1 MSDTSITAE
10 EQVARLERELARAR
24 EENRVLDGMIEEK
37 TRGLYLAHAAAERS
51 RAFLESILGAMQSAL
66 FITDPYGFVTTIGGT
81 ATQLTT
87 FEEEELM
94 GIPIDA
100 VMWPA
105 EGQPPGEYELTSA
118 GGAPLPVLV
127 TISELIDDQG
137 ELMGRVHV
145 ASDLRERRAL
155 EIELRH
161 AHRLESIGELAA
173 GVAHEIN
180 TPLQFVSDSARFL
193 GEMIT
198 DLLELLDQHEELRQA
213 AAGHDA
219 LADRSE
225 AIEALA
231 EEIDVE
237 FLREESPG
245 AVKRT
250 LDGLQRVTSIVQAM
264 KQFSHPGSDDL
275 APVDLADL
283 VESTVTVARNEFKY
297 VADIEVADDL
307 PEVYANRGDLG
318 QVMLNL
324 VVNAAHAIA
333 DQVDGTDEL
342 GRIAISAARDGEGV
356 MVSVADTGGGIPFGI
371 RERIFEPFF
380 TTKEPGKGSGQ
391 GLALV
396 YNVIVNSHHGRLS
409 FDVEDGVGTTF
420 HLWLPDRDAAAATTE
435 EA

>member
-1 MSDTSITAE
+1 MTDTTLGTG
-10 EQVARLERELARAR
+10 EQIARLERELRRARA
-24 EENRVLDGMIEEK
+24 ENDALTDMIEEK

-66 FITDPYGFVTTIGGT
+66 FITDPYGLVTTLGGT
-81 ATQLTT
+81 ATALTT
-87 FEEEELM
+87 FEEDELM

-105 EGQPPGEYELTSA
+105 EGAPTGEYELTSA

-127 TISELIDDQG
+127 TTSQLVDDQG
-137 ELMGRVHV
+137 ELLGHVHV
-145 ASDLRERRAL
+145 ASDLRDRRQL

-180 TPLQFVSDSARFL
+180 TPLQFVSDSSRFL

-198 DLLELLDQHEELRQA
+198 DLFELVDHYEALRVVAAAHDDCADLATSVEEL
-213 AAGHDA
+213 
-219 LADRSE
+219 ADE
-225 AIEALA
+225 L
-231 EEIDVE
+231 DVE

-250 LDGLQRVTSIVQAM
+250 LDGLERVTTIVQAM

-283 VESTVTVARNEFKY
+283 VDSTLTVARNEFKY
-297 VADIEVADDL
+297 VADIEVGDDL
-307 PEVYANRGDLG
+307 PEVFANRGDLG
-318 QVMLNL
+318 QVMINL

-333 DQVDGTDEL
+333 DRIEGTDER
-342 GRIAISAARDGEGV
+342 GRITIDAERDGDGV
-356 MVSVADTGGGIPFGI
+356 TIKVGDTGGGIPFGI
-371 RERIFEPFF
+371 RERVFEPFF

-409 FDVEDGVGTTF
+409 FDVDDGVGTTF
-420 HLWLPDRDAAAATTE
+420 HLWLPDRSTAAGPGAGD
-435 EA
+435 